1 MKSNPH
7 NFRDGD
13 FNRGIAWM
21 NGVTSMEGA
30 WYTVNLA
37 IDEEKIEAFNEKRM
51 DMLDKLAGG
60 EFFSKEVIQ
69 IIFIQYLYSC

>member
-1 MKSNPH
+1 
-7 NFRDGD
+7 
-13 FNRGIAWM
+13 M

>member
-1 MKSNPH
+1 
-7 NFRDGD
+7 
-13 FNRGIAWM
+13 M

-60 EFFSKEVIQ
+60 EFFSEEVIQ
-69 IIFIQYLYSC
+69 NIFIC